1 MTTPASSL
9 PALQSVVDIEIPG
22 LESYGNI
29 PVRIY
34 TPQGDGPFGV
44 TIYIHGGG
52 WGALSIDSHDR
63 ICRSMTQRS
72 GHITVSVGYH
82 LVPAAVYPT
91 QTHECYAALEWV
103 HAHAATFNGD
113 PTRIAIAG
121 DSAGG
126 NLATVTALRAIRTPG
141 APKINLQVLIYPM
154 LDYYNPERDS
164 YRRYGKGL
172 AVTTELSKKVYDGY
186 LPNGF
191 DAQDSYIFP
200 LRMPKEDLARM
211 PPALVVLA
219 EQDILVDE
227 GTEYVQKLQ
236 EVGVSAEQVIV
247 PEVQHSFLI
256 PAEEEEKS
264 QSAMKVIATAIRNA
278 HNTPKDVKA

>member
-1 MTTPASSL
+1 MTTPASIPETLL
-9 PALQSVVDIEIPG
+9 PALQSVVDMEIPG
-22 LESYGNI
+22 LESHGDI
-29 PVRIY
+29 PIRIY

-52 WGALSIDSHDR
+52 WSSRSIDSHDR

-72 GHITVSVGYH
+72 EHITVSVGYH

-126 NLATVTALRAIRTPG
+126 NLATVTALRAIRTP
-141 APKINLQVLIYPM
+141 
-154 LDYYNPERDS
+154 DYYNPERDS
-164 YRRYGKGL
+164 YRRYGKCL
-172 AVTTELSKKVYDGY
+172 ALTAERAKKVCDGY

-191 DAQDSYIFP
+191 DAQDPYLFP
-200 LRMPKEDLARM
+200 LRMPKEDMARM

-227 GTEYVQKLQ
+227 GIEYVEKLR
-236 EVGVSAEQVIV
+236 EVGVPVEQVIV
-247 PEVQHSFLI
+247 PEVQHTFLV
-256 PAEEEEKS
+256 PAEGTEKS
-264 QSAMKVIATAIRNA
+264 RSAMKVITTAIRNA
-278 HNTPKDVKA
+278 HNASKDVKV